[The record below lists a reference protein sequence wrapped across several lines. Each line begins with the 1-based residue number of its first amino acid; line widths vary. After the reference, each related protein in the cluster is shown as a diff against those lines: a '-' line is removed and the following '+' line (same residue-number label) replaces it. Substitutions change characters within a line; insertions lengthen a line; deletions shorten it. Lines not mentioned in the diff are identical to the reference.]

1 MMRLKLLY
9 IDDEKIN
16 LLAFR
21 AQFRRWFEV
30 YCAHDAESA
39 RQILEQ
45 QSIDFVF
52 SDQRMP
58 RVSGTELLDW
68 VKNQQPTVRRV
79 IISGFTEDT
88 RIQEGLHSGLVQAA
102 FEKPYRVP
110 EIRRFIEENKQQEDE
125 S

>member
-1 MMRLKLLY
+1 MTKTRLLY

-30 YCAHDAESA
+30 FCAHSAESA
-39 RQILEQ
+39 REILAQ

-58 RVSGTELLDW
+58 QVSGTELLDW
-68 VKNQQPTVRRV
+68 VRNQQPGARRV
-79 IISGFTEDT
+79 IISGFIEDT
-88 RIQEGLHSGLVQAA
+88 RIQEGLRNGLVQAA
-102 FEKPYRVP
+102 IEKPYRVP
-110 EIRRFIEENKQQEDE
+110 EIIRFIEENQQPEDE